1 MDGDGV
7 ALLNLQH
14 SRKLQSLKLRERQ
27 NDISNNT
34 KESEFYCND

>member
-14 SRKLQSLKLRERQ
+14 SRKLQSLKRRGQQ
-27 NDISNNT
+27 NEVSNNT
-34 KESEFYCND
+34 KEYESFLNN